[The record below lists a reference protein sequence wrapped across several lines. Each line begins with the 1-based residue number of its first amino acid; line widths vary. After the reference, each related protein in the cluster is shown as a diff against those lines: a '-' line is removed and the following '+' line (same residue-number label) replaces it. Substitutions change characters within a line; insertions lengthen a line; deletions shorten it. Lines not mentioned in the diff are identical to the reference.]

1 LEESRNKK
9 INFVYLFL
17 YNKKI
22 IKIMALR
29 NFGLITQGEY
39 DGKTI
44 DEATQYAQE
53 GGYTVRITEENGQ
66 PKMLTMDVNPNRI
79 NFRVKNGYVIEAYGG

>member
-17 YNKKI
+17 YNKK
-22 IKIMALR
+22 KYKTMALR
-29 NFGLITQGEY
+29 NHGMIRQGEY
-39 DGKTI
+39 EGKTI

>member
-1 LEESRNKK
+1 
-9 INFVYLFL
+9 
-17 YNKKI
+17 
-22 IKIMALR
+22 MALR